1 MMQRRQAIASLA
13 ALSSGAAFTGSAQA
27 QAWQPSGP
35 VRIIVPIAAGGV
47 TDAMARTLA
56 DELKVHLNTPVI
68 VDNRPGGNFGIGY
81 QALKSAKPDG
91 LTLAFIF
98 ASAMTSMQL
107 LYKNLPYKP
116 SDFQPITT
124 LSKIHFVL
132 AVPKNSPYN
141 TLADYVAG
149 IKKQQTPALVGVSAV
164 GGAPHLLMEELG
176 ANAKFPVQ
184 PIVYRGE
191 APAVQELVGGQLQAF
206 CGAYASVS
214 EFVKTDAVKVLAISS
229 ESRIPEASALP
240 TFKEQGYP
248 SAVVDFW
255 FALAAPAGTPR
266 NIVDTLHK
274 AVVKSAHSPAFQAR
288 LKAQPD
294 QHMTLCTPEEYNAL
308 VQRETEMWKK
318 LITERGISVE
328 S

>member
-1 MMQRRQAIASLA
+1 MQRRQAIASLA
-13 ALSSGAAFTGSAQA
+13 AFGSATVFSGAARAQT
-27 QAWQPSGP
+27 WQPQGP
-35 VRIIVPIAAGGV
+35 IRIIVPIAAGGV

-56 DELKVHLNTPVI
+56 DELKVQLGTPVL

-81 QALKSAKPDG
+81 QALKAAKPDG
-91 LTLAFIF
+91 QTLAFIF

-107 LYKNLPYKP
+107 LYKNLSYKP

-141 TLADYVAG
+141 TLAEYVSG
-149 IKKQQTPALVGVSAV
+149 VRTQNSHALVGVSAV

-176 ANAKFPVQ
+176 ASAKFGIQ

-206 CGAYASVS
+206 CGAYASVA
-214 EFVKTDAVKVLAISS
+214 EFVKTNAVKVLAISS
-229 ESRIPEASALP
+229 ENRIPEAAAVP
-240 TFKEQGYP
+240 TFREQGYP

-274 AVVKSAHSPAFQAR
+274 AVVKSADSPAFQAR

-294 QHMTLCTPEEYNAL
+294 QHLTLCTPEEYDAL

-318 LITERGISVE
+318 IITARKISVE